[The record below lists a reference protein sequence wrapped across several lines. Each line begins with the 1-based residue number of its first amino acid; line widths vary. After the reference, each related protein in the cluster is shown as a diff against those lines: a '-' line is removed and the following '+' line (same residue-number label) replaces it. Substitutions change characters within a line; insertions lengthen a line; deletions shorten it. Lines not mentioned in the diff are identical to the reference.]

1 MSASSEA
8 PILDYPPTGD
18 TVTDYDRDHAKLYA
32 RLLDAEKAG
41 AALEEIA
48 PVLLDIDAKAEPD
61 RARQVHKRH
70 LDRARWMTEHGYREF
85 LKTAPHPESPPT
97 S

>member
-8 PILDYPPTGD
+8 PILDIPPNGD
-18 TVTDYDRDHAKLYA
+18 AVTDYDRHQAKLYA

-48 PVLLDIDAKAEPD
+48 PVLLGIDAKAEPD

-70 LDRARWMTEHGYREF
+70 LNRARWMTEHGYREL
-85 LKTAPHPESPPT
+85 LKTAPRPESPLT